1 MSLSRPILSAGS
13 FGRSCDYTFNLQRLL
28 PPARKIAD
36 FVTQFWEENNELKPS
51 WKAAYIYKRTN
62 PTEECVW

>member
-28 PPARKIAD
+28 PPARKIVD
-36 FVTQFWEENNELKPS
+36 FVTQFWKENNELKPS
-51 WKAAYIYKRTN
+51 WKAAYTYKTTN